1 MASTTERKRV
11 RMTPPLTYGIP
22 SPCHN
27 CKKRHPACHD
37 SCSEFAQY
45 RKRLQAI
52 KDAQY
57 ADDVAHNI
65 RVTAPHL
72 HNWYGK
78 K

>member
-1 MASTTERKRV
+1 MTDEKKKRV
-11 RMTPPLTYGIP
+11 TPLMTYGIT

-27 CKKRHPACHD
+27 CEKRHPACHD